1 MTRTLSDVNVSGGPR
16 PESVAVVLYQG
27 YMYGINMDLE
37 PLGYSNW
44 QVRTIIQLN
53 VQVPTSETYRA
64 CEDK

>member
-1 MTRTLSDVNVSGGPR
+1 MSM
-16 PESVAVVLYQG
+16 PESVAVGLYQG
-27 YMYGINMDLE
+27 YMYGTNMYLG
-37 PLGYSNW
+37 PLGYNNW